1 MNLLPFL
8 FLVTLSPCHPVALSP
23 SHYEWRPWPGH
34 AEAALM
40 LDGRQVGS
48 WNAVG
53 GHYRPLNADGTWG
66 EKTTASP
73 ISPPVSDFGVDADK
87 VSAST
92 RYTLSGKEVSRQEA
106 ERAIEDSRLPD
117 HAGML
122 RVTVI
127 GPREQTRSVLD
138 DLAKSSLGDRIIA
151 KAYVGSHWHVAQSG
165 FATDGSPTIY
175 VQAADGTVLHRLD
188 DYAGGIEGL
197 TSTLAKLRK
206 PSPDYDKTKD
216 PDTRRALAG
225 RSVPVGLLCLGG
237 AAAAAL
243 YLTRKRE

>member
-1 MNLLPFL
+1 MNALLL
-8 FLVTLSPCHPVALSP
+8 ALVALSP
-23 SHYEWRPWPGH
+23 AQYEWRPWPGH
-34 AEAALM
+34 AEAALL
-40 LDGRQVGS
+40 LDGQQVGS
-48 WNAVG
+48 WDAVRG
-53 GHYRPLNADGTWG
+53 YYRPLNADGTWG
-66 EKTTASP
+66 DKTTASP
-73 ISPPVSDFGVDADK
+73 VSPPVSDFGVDTGK

-106 ERAIEDSRLPD
+106 EDAIRDSRLPN
-117 HAGML
+117 HADML

-127 GPREQTRSVLD
+127 GPREMTQPVLD
-138 DLAKSSLGDRIIA
+138 DLARSGLGDRIIA
-151 KAYVGSHWHVAQSG
+151 KAYAGTHWHVAQAG

-175 VQAADGTVLHRLD
+175 VQAADGTVLHRQV

-225 RSVPVGLLCLGG
+225 RGVPVGLLCLGG
-237 AAAAAL
+237 AAAVAL
-243 YLTRKRE
+243 FLTRKRE